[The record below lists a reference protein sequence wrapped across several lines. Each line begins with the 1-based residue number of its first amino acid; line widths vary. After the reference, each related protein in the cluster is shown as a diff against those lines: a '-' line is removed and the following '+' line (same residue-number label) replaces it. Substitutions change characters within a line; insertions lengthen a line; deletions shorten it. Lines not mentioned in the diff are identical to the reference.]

1 MSEELLKENEAL
13 KKQLAQNQQ
22 GVEGLLAQLDAHKEH
37 LNESLNSGLN
47 MRTNVIYLKKQNNVL
62 TAQVNELKKSLEE
75 ANKKLLEVTNAADKE
90 LEQGC

>member
-37 LNESLNSGLN
+37 LNESLNTGLN
-47 MRTNVIYLKKQNNVL
+47 MRTNVIYLKKQNNTL
-62 TAQVNELKKSLEE
+62 TAQINELKSQLEQ
-75 ANKKLLEVTNAADKE
+75 ANKKLSEITNAPNKE
-90 LEQGC
+90 CE